1 MNETTAPFPQTR
13 QDLSKLKETAVDAAK
28 DIGSTASV
36 HADKVKGNLK
46 SIAESAQ
53 IETSEHL
60 DQAKSALNDL
70 GKAAGDYVAA
80 RPLASIGVALAVGF
94 LFAKITSSRSR

>member
-13 QDLSKLKETAVDAAK
+13 QDLSNLKNTAVEAAK

-36 HADKVKGNLK
+36 HANKAKDNLK

-53 IETSEHL
+53 IEGAEHI

-94 LFAKITSSRSR
+94 LFAKITSSRR